1 MKSLLINSIALTV
14 LLISSNSFAIE
25 MPDLAKKYA
34 CTGCH
39 AIDKKLMGPAWQEV
53 ANKYKGDSQAE
64 AKLNEKIAKGGSGVW
79 GAMSMPAMS
88 AVSDADRKTLISF
101 ILGLAK

>member
-1 MKSLLINSIALTV
+1 MKAIAIRLITITA
-14 LLISSNSFAIE
+14 LLISSKVFAIE
-25 MPDLAKKYA
+25 MPDLAKKYG

-53 ANKYKGDSQAE
+53 ANKYKGDSHAE
-64 AKLNEKIAKGGSGVW
+64 TKLNEKIANGGSGVW
-79 GAMSMPAMS
+79 GTMPMPAMS
-88 AVSDADRKTLISF
+88 TVSDADRKTLISF